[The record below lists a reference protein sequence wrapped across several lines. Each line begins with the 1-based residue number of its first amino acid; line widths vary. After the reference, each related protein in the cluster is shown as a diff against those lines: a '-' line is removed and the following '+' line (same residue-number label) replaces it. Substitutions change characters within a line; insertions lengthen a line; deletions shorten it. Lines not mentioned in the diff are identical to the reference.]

1 MLHYGH
7 DYNIEKD
14 KKKADKEKKDLA
26 KKKAKLKAKE
36 KKEAKKIAKENEK
49 NSNVHVK
56 VKKIHGHSPSD
67 MKMTPSSFGKRGGV
81 FTGNRITWL
90 FSKKK
95 LKPSE

>member
-1 MLHYGH
+1 MIYIIIIAN
-7 DYNIEKD
+7 YI
-14 KKKADKEKKDLA
+14 
-26 KKKAKLKAKE
+26 KLKYLFTNLD
-36 KKEAKKIAKENEK
+36 KICIVVQNMY
-49 NSNVHVK
+49 
-56 VKKIHGHSPSD
+56 KKIHRHSPSD